1 MIGDIYYSIGILVLF
16 SVLSTILKFGK
27 IYSIKEWIEKYEKVI
42 GRKPTKK
49 DYRTKKEY
57 SISESNKILS
67 VFEMIWILFGLF
79 SNSWYIFLF
88 FLILSS
94 LLNILIKPIK
104 WTIAYKIIVFT
115 FVLSKMS
122 LYLYLIS
129 NHFLLHIE
137 TYNVIL
143 NQLFK

>member
-79 SNSWYIFLF
+79 SNSWYIFLS

-115 FVLSKMS
+115 FILSKMS

-129 NHFLLHIE
+129 NHFFLHIE

-143 NQLFK
+143 NQIFK